1 MKKKIYVVRHCKAEG
16 QEPEAP
22 LTPAGQQ
29 QAEALAEFFEETPI
43 DRIISSPYARALG
56 SVGPLSQRRRVPV
69 EQDERLAERVLST
82 QPIPDWYER
91 LRDSFDDL
99 HLCYEGGE
107 SSHTAMKRAVE
118 VVHEV
123 LASDAT
129 NTVLV
134 SHGCLITLLL
144 KHFDERF
151 GFAEWES
158 LTNPDVFV
166 LTVEQDKLRV
176 DRLWK
181 PL

>member
-1 MKKKIYVVRHCKAEG
+1 MN
-16 QEPEAP
+16 
-22 LTPAGQQ
+22 
-29 QAEALAEFFEETPI
+29 
-43 DRIISSPYARALG
+43 
-56 SVGPLSQRRRVPV
+56 
-69 EQDERLAERVLST
+69 
-82 QPIPDWYER
+82 
-91 LRDSFDDL
+91 
-99 HLCYEGGE
+99 
-107 SSHTAMKRAVE
+107 RAVE

-123 LASDAT
+123 LASHAT

-144 KHFDERF
+144 KHFDKRF